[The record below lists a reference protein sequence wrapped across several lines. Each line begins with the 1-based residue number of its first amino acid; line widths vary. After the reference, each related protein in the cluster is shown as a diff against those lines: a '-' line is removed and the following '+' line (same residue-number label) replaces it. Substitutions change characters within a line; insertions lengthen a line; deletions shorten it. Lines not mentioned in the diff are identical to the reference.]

1 MFIFDIFKG
10 GSLMFLGLSPDK
22 PGLKAVLENKKI
34 LKILH
39 DCRNDW
45 DSLLYQYSVRLFGFI
60 DTQEAYFVY
69 ILFYKQEITLPISL
83 LNFIKIFSGD
93 DLVKKSQMKTK
104 MHSDHA
110 IWGIRP
116 IEEDMLIYASEDVKF
131 LVKAWNN
138 LKEKLNEYLI
148 EIIKVLSILK
158 VVDFE
163 MFSEFAEYLTKIF
176 FDNYQLVVKEQI
188 SFQVLVLMDYV
199 YGFFEMKS
207 NEETNKEE
215 TENNIVRSGFDY
227 KKKQRMSC
235 LNDMMKQYE
244 SNRKIIYNNNK
255 NNKGDGFN
263 KGNSNNISKNYVKKN
278 NKKNNANNSQNN
290 INKANNESCI
300 TKVNEFNNTN
310 QFYQKNTDSNKN
322 KEKKEVN
329 TEKEKERQNN
339 KNNNKQQNN
348 TQKKVKGNSLS
359 KEKPKITNTTND
371 NQKSKSKQK
380 QQPTYIPKKTY
391 NTYTH
396 PVHPFSELFY
406 DDTDKFYYN
415 NNMLHYNNNHYAK
428 KRTNQYTP
436 IKRNPLQNNIQN
448 KNYNTYYNNYNNNG
462 YTNNYNNNYAYY
474 NNYYTNQNKQKWKKY
489 NNIKNYKMNN
499 TNQNQKNR
507 KYIYYVY
514 SIKTSSPNNEPKL
527 KASKSFSSLEH
538 IEQIEET
545 KRHRSFSKENIK
557 QTHTLFDSE

>member
-1 MFIFDIFKG
+1 
-10 GSLMFLGLSPDK
+10 MFLGLGPEK

-83 LNFIKIFSGD
+83 LNFIKIFSGE

-176 FDNYQLVVKEQI
+176 FDNYQLVVNEQI

-255 NNKGDGFN
+255 NNKGDGFS
-263 KGNSNNISKNYVKKN
+263 KGNANNINKNYVKKN
-278 NKKNNANNSQNN
+278 NKKNIGNNQSNN
-290 INKANNESCI
+290 TKVNNENSI
-300 TKVNEFNNTN
+300 LTKVNEFNNTN
-310 QFYQKNTDSNKN
+310 QFYQKNNDNKI

-329 TEKEKERQNN
+329 TEKEKERQIAHNN
-339 KNNNKQQNN
+339 KTNNNKQRNN
-348 TQKKVKGNSLS
+348 NPTQKKVKGNSLS
-359 KEKPKITNTTND
+359 KEKPKESNTINE
-371 NQKSKSKQK
+371 NPKSKSKQK
-380 QQPTYIPKKTY
+380 QTPTYIPKKTY
-391 NTYTH
+391 STYTH

-406 DDTDKFYYN
+406 DDTDKYYYN
-415 NNMLHYNNNHYAK
+415 NNMLHYNNTHYVK

-448 KNYNTYYNNYNNNG
+448 KNYTYYNNYNNNG
-462 YTNNYNNNYAYY
+462 YNNNYNNYSYY

-489 NNIKNYKMNN
+489 NSNNKNYKMP
-499 TNQNQKNR
+499 NQKNR

-514 SIKTSSPNNEPKL
+514 SIKTQSPNEPKL
-527 KASKSFSSLEH
+527 KSSKSFSSLEH
-538 IEQIEET
+538 IEQIAET
-545 KRHRSFSKENIK
+545 KRHRSFSKENCK

>member
-1 MFIFDIFKG
+1 
-10 GSLMFLGLSPDK
+10 MFLGLGPEK

-83 LNFIKIFSGD
+83 LNFIKIFSGE

-176 FDNYQLVVKEQI
+176 FDNYQLVVNEQI

-215 TENNIVRSGFDY
+215 AENNIVRSGFDY

-255 NNKGDGFN
+255 NNKGDGFS
-263 KGNSNNISKNYVKKN
+263 KGNGNNINKNYVKKN
-278 NKKNNANNSQNN
+278 NKKNIGNNQSNN
-290 INKANNESCI
+290 TKVNNENSII

-310 QFYQKNTDSNKN
+310 QFYQKNNDNKI

-329 TEKEKERQNN
+329 TEKEKERQIPHNN

-348 TQKKVKGNSLS
+348 NPTQKKVKGNSLS
-359 KEKPKITNTTND
+359 KEKPKVSNTIND
-371 NQKSKSKQK
+371 NPKSKSKQK
-380 QQPTYIPKKTY
+380 QTPTYIPKKTY

-415 NNMLHYNNNHYAK
+415 NNMLHYNNTHYVK

-448 KNYNTYYNNYNNNG
+448 KNYTYYNNYNNNG
-462 YTNNYNNNYAYY
+462 YNNNYNNYSYY

-489 NNIKNYKMNN
+489 NSNNKNYKMP
-499 TNQNQKNR
+499 NQKNR

-514 SIKTSSPNNEPKL
+514 SIKTQSPNEPKL
-527 KASKSFSSLEH
+527 KSSKSFSSLEH
-538 IEQIEET
+538 IEQIAET
-545 KRHRSFSKENIK
+545 KRHRSFSKENCK

>member
-1 MFIFDIFKG
+1 
-10 GSLMFLGLSPDK
+10 MFLGLGPEK

-83 LNFIKIFSGD
+83 LNFIKIFSGE

-255 NNKGDGFN
+255 NNKGDGFS
-263 KGNSNNISKNYVKKN
+263 KGNANNINKNYVKKN
-278 NKKNNANNSQNN
+278 NKKNIGNNQSNN
-290 INKANNESCI
+290 TKVNNENSII

-310 QFYQKNTDSNKN
+310 QFYQKNNDNKI

-329 TEKEKERQNN
+329 TEKEKERQIAHNN
-339 KNNNKQQNN
+339 KTNNNKQRNN
-348 TQKKVKGNSLS
+348 NPTQKKVKGNSLS
-359 KEKPKITNTTND
+359 KEKPKESNTINE
-371 NQKSKSKQK
+371 NPKSKSKQK
-380 QQPTYIPKKTY
+380 QTPTYIPKKTY
-391 NTYTH
+391 STYTH

-415 NNMLHYNNNHYAK
+415 NNMLHYNNTHYVK

-448 KNYNTYYNNYNNNG
+448 KNYTYYNNYNNNG
-462 YTNNYNNNYAYY
+462 YNNNYNNYSYY

-489 NNIKNYKMNN
+489 NSNNKNYKMP
-499 TNQNQKNR
+499 NQKNR

-514 SIKTSSPNNEPKL
+514 SIKTQSPNEPKL
-527 KASKSFSSLEH
+527 KSSKSFSSLEH
-538 IEQIEET
+538 IEQIAET
-545 KRHRSFSKENIK
+545 KRHRSFSKENCK

>member
-1 MFIFDIFKG
+1 
-10 GSLMFLGLSPDK
+10 MFLGLGPEK

-83 LNFIKIFSGD
+83 LNFIKIFSGE

-176 FDNYQLVVKEQI
+176 FDNYQLVVNEQI

-255 NNKGDGFN
+255 NNKGDGFS
-263 KGNSNNISKNYVKKN
+263 KGNANNLNKNYVKKN
-278 NKKNNANNSQNN
+278 NKKNIGNNQSNN
-290 INKANNESCI
+290 TKVNNENAII

-310 QFYQKNTDSNKN
+310 QFYQKNNDNKI

-329 TEKEKERQNN
+329 TEKEKERQSTHNN

-348 TQKKVKGNSLS
+348 NPTQKKVKGNSLS
-359 KEKPKITNTTND
+359 KEKPKESNTIND
-371 NQKSKSKQK
+371 NPKSKSKQK
-380 QQPTYIPKKTY
+380 QTPTYIPKKTY

-415 NNMLHYNNNHYAK
+415 NNMLHYNNTHYVK

-448 KNYNTYYNNYNNNG
+448 KNYTYYNNYNSNG
-462 YTNNYNNNYAYY
+462 YNNNYNNYSYY

-489 NNIKNYKMNN
+489 NSNNKNYKMP
-499 TNQNQKNR
+499 NQKNR

-514 SIKTSSPNNEPKL
+514 SIKTQSPNEPKL
-527 KASKSFSSLEH
+527 KSSKSFSSLEH
-538 IEQIEET
+538 IEQIAET

>member
-1 MFIFDIFKG
+1 
-10 GSLMFLGLSPDK
+10 MFLGLGPEK

-83 LNFIKIFSGD
+83 LNFIKIFSGE

-176 FDNYQLVVKEQI
+176 FDNYQLVVNEQI

-215 TENNIVRSGFDY
+215 AENNIVRSGFDY

-255 NNKGDGFN
+255 NNKGDGFS
-263 KGNSNNISKNYVKKN
+263 KGNGNNINKNYVKKN
-278 NKKNNANNSQNN
+278 NKKNIGNNQSNN
-290 INKANNESCI
+290 TKVNNENSII

-310 QFYQKNTDSNKN
+310 QFYQKNNDNKI

-329 TEKEKERQNN
+329 TEKEKERQIPHNN

-348 TQKKVKGNSLS
+348 NPTQKKVKGNSLS
-359 KEKPKITNTTND
+359 KEKPKVSNTIND
-371 NQKSKSKQK
+371 NPKSKSKQK
-380 QQPTYIPKKTY
+380 QTPTYIPKKTY

-415 NNMLHYNNNHYAK
+415 NNMLHYNNTHYVK

-448 KNYNTYYNNYNNNG
+448 KNYTYYNNYNNNG
-462 YTNNYNNNYAYY
+462 YNNNYNNYSYY

-489 NNIKNYKMNN
+489 NSNNKNYKMP
-499 TNQNQKNR
+499 NQKNR

-514 SIKTSSPNNEPKL
+514 SIKTQSPNEPKL
-527 KASKSFSSLEH
+527 KSSKSFSSLEH
-538 IEQIEET
+538 IEQIAET

>member
-1 MFIFDIFKG
+1 
-10 GSLMFLGLSPDK
+10 MFLGLGPEK

-83 LNFIKIFSGD
+83 LNFIKIFSGE

-176 FDNYQLVVKEQI
+176 FDNYQLVVNEQI

-215 TENNIVRSGFDY
+215 AENNIVRSGFDY

-255 NNKGDGFN
+255 NNKGDGFS
-263 KGNSNNISKNYVKKN
+263 KGNANNLNKNYVKKN
-278 NKKNNANNSQNN
+278 NKKNIGNNQSNN
-290 INKANNESCI
+290 TKVNNENSII

-310 QFYQKNTDSNKN
+310 QFYQKNNDNKI
-322 KEKKEVN
+322 KEKKEVT
-329 TEKEKERQNN
+329 TEKEKERQIPHNN

-348 TQKKVKGNSLS
+348 NPTQKKVKGNSLS
-359 KEKPKITNTTND
+359 KEKPKVSNTIND
-371 NQKSKSKQK
+371 NPKSKSKQK
-380 QQPTYIPKKTY
+380 QTPTYIPKKTY
-391 NTYTH
+391 SNYTH

-415 NNMLHYNNNHYAK
+415 NNMLHYNNTHYVK

-448 KNYNTYYNNYNNNG
+448 KNYTYYNNYNNNG
-462 YTNNYNNNYAYY
+462 YNNNYNNYSYY

-489 NNIKNYKMNN
+489 NSNNKNYKMP
-499 TNQNQKNR
+499 NQKNR

-514 SIKTSSPNNEPKL
+514 SIKTQSTNEPKL
-527 KASKSFSSLEH
+527 KSSKSFSSLEH
-538 IEQIEET
+538 IEQIAET
-545 KRHRSFSKENIK
+545 KRHRSFSKENCK

>member
-1 MFIFDIFKG
+1 
-10 GSLMFLGLSPDK
+10 MFLGLGPEK

-83 LNFIKIFSGD
+83 LNFIKIFSGE

-176 FDNYQLVVKEQI
+176 FDNYQLVVNEQI

-255 NNKGDGFN
+255 NNKGDGFS
-263 KGNSNNISKNYVKKN
+263 KGNANNINKNYVKKN
-278 NKKNNANNSQNN
+278 NKKNIGNNQSNN
-290 INKANNESCI
+290 TKVNNENSII

-310 QFYQKNTDSNKN
+310 QFYQKNNDNKI

-329 TEKEKERQNN
+329 TEKEKERQIAHNN
-339 KNNNKQQNN
+339 KTNNNKQRNN
-348 TQKKVKGNSLS
+348 NPTQKKVKGNSLS
-359 KEKPKITNTTND
+359 KEKPKESNTINE
-371 NQKSKSKQK
+371 NPKSKSKQK
-380 QQPTYIPKKTY
+380 QTPTYIPKKTY
-391 NTYTH
+391 STYTH

-415 NNMLHYNNNHYAK
+415 NNMLHYNNTHYVK

-448 KNYNTYYNNYNNNG
+448 KNYTYYNNYNNNG
-462 YTNNYNNNYAYY
+462 YNNNYNNYSYY

-489 NNIKNYKMNN
+489 NSNNKNYKMP
-499 TNQNQKNR
+499 NQKNR

-514 SIKTSSPNNEPKL
+514 SIKTQSPNEPKL
-527 KASKSFSSLEH
+527 KSSKSFSSLEH
-538 IEQIEET
+538 IEQIAET
-545 KRHRSFSKENIK
+545 KRHRSFSKENCK

>member
-1 MFIFDIFKG
+1 
-10 GSLMFLGLSPDK
+10 MFLGLGPEK

-83 LNFIKIFSGD
+83 LNFIKIFSGE

-176 FDNYQLVVKEQI
+176 FDNYQLVVNEQI

-255 NNKGDGFN
+255 NNKGDGFS
-263 KGNSNNISKNYVKKN
+263 KGNGNNLNKNYVKKN
-278 NKKNNANNSQNN
+278 NKKNIGNNQSNN
-290 INKANNESCI
+290 TKVNNENSII

-310 QFYQKNTDSNKN
+310 QFYQKNNDNKI
-322 KEKKEVN
+322 KEKKEVT
-329 TEKEKERQNN
+329 TEKEKERQIPHNN

-348 TQKKVKGNSLS
+348 NPTQKKVKGNSLS
-359 KEKPKITNTTND
+359 KEKPKVSNTINE
-371 NQKSKSKQK
+371 NPKSKSKQK
-380 QQPTYIPKKTY
+380 QTPTYIPKKTY

-415 NNMLHYNNNHYAK
+415 NNMLHYNNTHYVK

-436 IKRNPLQNNIQN
+436 IKRPLQNNIQN
-448 KNYNTYYNNYNNNG
+448 KNYTYYNNYNNNG
-462 YTNNYNNNYAYY
+462 YNNNYNNYSYY

-489 NNIKNYKMNN
+489 NSNNKNYKMP
-499 TNQNQKNR
+499 NQKNR

-514 SIKTSSPNNEPKL
+514 SIKTQSPNEPKL
-527 KASKSFSSLEH
+527 KLSKSFSSLEH
-538 IEQIEET
+538 IEQIAET

>member
-1 MFIFDIFKG
+1 
-10 GSLMFLGLSPDK
+10 MFLGLGPEK

-83 LNFIKIFSGD
+83 LNFIKIFSGE

-176 FDNYQLVVKEQI
+176 FDNYQLVVNEQI

-255 NNKGDGFN
+255 NNKGDGFS
-263 KGNSNNISKNYVKKN
+263 KGNGNNLNKNYVKKN
-278 NKKNNANNSQNN
+278 NKKNIGNNQSNN
-290 INKANNESCI
+290 TKVNNENSII

-310 QFYQKNTDSNKN
+310 QFYQKNNDNKI
-322 KEKKEVN
+322 KEKKEVT
-329 TEKEKERQNN
+329 TEKEKERQIPHNN

-348 TQKKVKGNSLS
+348 NPTQKKVKGNSLS
-359 KEKPKITNTTND
+359 KEKPKVSNTINE
-371 NQKSKSKQK
+371 NPKSKSKQK
-380 QQPTYIPKKTY
+380 QTPTYIPKKTY

-415 NNMLHYNNNHYAK
+415 NNMLHYNNTHYVK

-448 KNYNTYYNNYNNNG
+448 KNYTYYNNYNSNG
-462 YTNNYNNNYAYY
+462 YNNNYNNYSYY

-489 NNIKNYKMNN
+489 NSNNKNYKMP
-499 TNQNQKNR
+499 NQKNR

-514 SIKTSSPNNEPKL
+514 SIKTQSPNEPKL
-527 KASKSFSSLEH
+527 KLSKSFSSLEH
-538 IEQIEET
+538 IEQIAET